1 MPTKSIEN
9 TTGSPLFVGGKLIP
23 PGESRDIDV
32 ALLPPERCDAPAQ
45 AAEPAAPG
53 LAAQVQ
59 ALHAHSVKEIVA
71 ELPALTQEA
80 FELLCQAEAE
90 HAKPRSSLLA
100 ALDAERIRRANA
112 QLEADAEDS
121 YQKQLAE
128 LTPEQLAA
136 LGENPPAQ

>member
-32 ALLPPERCDAPAQ
+32 ALLPPERCDAPA
-45 AAEPAAPG
+45 PAAVSAAPD

-59 ALHAHSVKEIVA
+59 ALHAHPVKEIVA
-71 ELPALTQEA
+71 ELPSLTQEA
-80 FELLCQAEAE
+80 FDLLCQAEAE
-90 HAKPRSSLLA
+90 HTKPRSSLLA

-112 QLEADAEDS
+112 QMEADAEAS

-136 LGENPPAQ
+136 LGETPPAQ